1 MQMDNLANGTQAA
14 INAIRAIPQLYDADI
29 AAICAALSC
38 KVSEDRNAH
47 LDMHKAAVDSL
58 DDLTNFINDAM
69 GVEA

>member
-14 INAIRAIPQLYDADI
+14 INAIRAIPQLWD
-29 AAICAALSC
+29 AALSC
-38 KVSEDRNAH
+38 KVAADCNAH

>member
-1 MQMDNLANGTQAA
+1 MSQDLSNGTQSA

-58 DDLTNFINDAM
+58 DDLTNFITDRIA
-69 GVEA
+69 EAA

>member
-1 MQMDNLANGTQAA
+1 MSALANGTQAA
-14 INAIRAIPQLYDADI
+14 INAIRAIPQLWDADI

-58 DDLTNFINDAM
+58 DDLVNFITDRIA
-69 GVEA
+69 EAA